1 MDNNIEIQQKEA
13 EIALKKAQKVKETAD
28 AFSVQEKIKL
38 DKVTQLHDMIASVT
52 VDEEKQIPGCEMVFK
67 PVYTEKE
74 QFTLKQKLFDIV
86 KTL

>member
-1 MDNNIEIQQKEA
+1 MDKLELQQKRA
-13 EIALKKAQKVKETAD
+13 EIALKKAQTIKEKTD
-28 AFSVQEKIKL
+28 AISTEEKLKIEKM
-38 DKVTQLHDMIASVT
+38 KELHDMIASIT